1 MKTIT
6 MKVTVKDEDAEEI
19 ANSARKH
26 FPTWL
31 VEVKDKK
38 GNKKPE

>member
-6 MKVTVKDEDAEEI
+6 MKVIVKDEDADEL
-19 ANSARKH
+19 ANLARKH

-31 VEVKDKK
+31 VEVKKK
-38 GNKKPE
+38 